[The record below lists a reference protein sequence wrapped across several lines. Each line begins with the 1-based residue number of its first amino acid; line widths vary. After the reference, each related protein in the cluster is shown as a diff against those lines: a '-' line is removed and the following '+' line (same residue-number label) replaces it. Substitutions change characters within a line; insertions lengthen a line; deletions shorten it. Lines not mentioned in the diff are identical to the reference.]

1 MTEKQMRIITK
12 YTGVKELETL
22 VVGKKSNYHIFTPI
36 EPNDNIKEIKIE
48 YNNPGVAD
56 LVLKLQGKYELN

>member
-1 MTEKQMRIITK
+1 MTEKDISIIAK

-22 VVGKKSNYHIFTPI
+22 NSGEKNSYHIFRDDS
-36 EPNDNIKEIKIE
+36 NKEIKIRRD
-48 YNNPGVAD
+48 NPAIVD